1 MQSHDYSDIYES
13 VTGFVS
19 LGTPFDGFSAERG
32 LHQVFETVA
41 MSQIRTESTLIES
54 LARRD
59 HRDSEV
65 LINIVQEF
73 TRDII
78 TRSSPPPICCFF
90 EEKHTR
96 FGTGIV
102 PGLQTELVGDYV
114 PLGYDLV
121 YQWAMTTNTTIGVRR
136 GRIIRNFERSPQIW
150 SLARSL

>member
-41 MSQIRTESTLIES
+41 MAQIRSESTLIES

-102 PGLQTELVGDYV
+102 PGLQTELVGQYV
-114 PLGYDLV
+114 PIGEDLV
-121 YQWAMTTNTTIGVRR
+121 MTINTNIGVRR
-136 GRIIRNFERSPQIW
+136 RRIIRNFERSPQIW
-150 SLARSL
+150 SFTRSL